1 MRLKVWETF
10 RGFKPF
16 YSDVDRLINEFGRG
30 LHPGEATDEASW
42 SPKVDIYETE
52 NSYVLNAEL
61 PGLKKKEIKID
72 LNDNTLTLNGEKKF
86 EDKVEKE
93 NYVRVERS
101 YGSFTRSFVLSDNVN
116 AENITASYKDGV
128 LKVTLP
134 KKEEA
139 KPKEI
144 KVEIN

>member
-1 MRLKVWETF
+1 MRLKVWEPF
-10 RGFKPF
+10 REFRPF
-16 YSDVDRLINEFGRG
+16 YKDVDRLANEFGLSAQSAER
-30 LHPGEATDEASW
+30 TDDASM
-42 SPKVDIYETE
+42 STKVDIYETE

-61 PGLKKKEIKID
+61 PGLKKEDIKID
-72 LNDNTLTLNGEKKF
+72 LNDNTLTLKGEKKF
-86 EDKVEKE
+86 EEKVEKE

-101 YGSFTRSFVLSDNVN
+101 YGNFTRSFVLSDNVN
-116 AENITASYKDGV
+116 ADNITASYKDGV
-128 LKVTLP
+128 LEVTLP

>member
-1 MRLKVWETF
+1 MRLKVWEPF

-16 YSDVDRLINEFGRG
+16 YRDVDRLINEFGGG
-30 LHPGEATDEASW
+30 LHSAEGLDEATW
-42 SPKVDIYETE
+42 SPKVDIYETKE
-52 NSYVLNAEL
+52 SYVLNAEL
-61 PGLKKKEIKID
+61 PGLKKEEIQID
-72 LNDNTLTLNGEKKF
+72 LNDNTLTLKGEKKF
-86 EDKVEKE
+86 EEKVEKE

-101 YGSFTRSFVLSDNVN
+101 YGSFARNFVLSDNVN
-116 AENITASYKDGV
+116 PENITASYKDGV
-128 LKVTLP
+128 LEVTLP

>member
-1 MRLKVWETF
+1 MRLKVWEPF

-52 NSYVLNAEL
+52 NIYVLNAEL

-86 EDKVEKE
+86 EEKVEKE
-93 NYVRVERS
+93 PATYGAEFARCTSCHRNADGSGLRQMAPHVIKEAIAGVEAR
-101 YGSFTRSFVLSDNVN
+101 
-116 AENITASYKDGV
+116 
-128 LKVTLP
+128 
-134 KKEEA
+134 EESG
-139 KPKEI
+139 
-144 KVEIN
+144 